1 MGALK
6 RLRRRPFVLAALN
19 LFFCEEYN
27 LWQIAGKVL
36 WPGLPRPFPLENFVH
51 VAARFSRVRDLWKSA
66 CAYYLLF
73 LALERSSGVLAK
85 WIKPFKRLVMSSKLA
100 NGGRCTHF
108 EK

>member
-36 WPGLPRPFPLENFVH
+36 
-51 VAARFSRVRDLWKSA
+51 FSGQDCRDLF
-66 CAYYLLF
+66 LLRI
-73 LALERSSGVLAK
+73 LS
-85 WIKPFKRLVMSSKLA
+85 
-100 NGGRCTHF
+100 T
-108 EK
+108 